1 MSLRLPT
8 PPYRLCS
15 AYESELSLHTGLTD
29 ASGDSDP
36 DIEFSKEVFMRRR
49 APSIDSLPPPE
60 AILNAVQVPSH
71 ATPVTAHQERRE
83 FRTPRAGYLGLQPGL
98 IVPQQAQDQDV
109 DWPRD
114 WRTVT
119 LDRKSSQVMLA
130 DYNYHTDELQ
140 GNDFNWSPL
149 SRHYQRLHA
158 SQSQDFPNHEHPHHV
173 GSLRPA
179 SFESRQY
186 DDDHTAHAGL
196 RSGSFVQDSAGHT
209 GDFQSSDGHL
219 AGTSHG
225 HPHDNGSIGIPH
237 SESIDIVDDPPPV
250 KKKRGRPKKPKPKVD
265 ELVTKSATSSP
276 EPSDE
281 PEWHFELLLHLSKPE
296 TGKKKG
302 SARGQKDPEKRGPA
316 NVPST
321 TGWSEFLRTCALLVP
336 TTTAG
341 LYTHSFEWRFL
352 RPATG
357 PWLPVTNANGYQ
369 SMLGQAK
376 QQRTKTP
383 PYIIVRMTKPVQ
395 KLELEDVDEDS
406 DSESDTGPMR
416 KKGKIDEELGTIVE
430 SILKRYCV
438 GQCEKHPLLHCFHHR
453 VLDLHF
459 ELTRPRCLTWA
470 RDIRNGKPGV
480 GYDKVPIG
488 SGLFTA
494 QHALPKISTTPAAP
508 IAPGTPLTPAAVHPV
523 MQNGYSGSPMM
534 PFNPYGMIPP
544 MQPMYPYPMMPMHHG
559 WPSPIPVASGSGSS
573 HARPSPPHSS
583 PPPEIEGY
591 TLQDFCADYGLNND
605 IEIGLTRLGYEPG
618 ASLLEVTLEDWR
630 DAGIK
635 AVQRG
640 LILRA
645 HKKFK
650 NHKV

>member
-8 PPYRLCS
+8 PPYQLCS

-36 DIEFSKEVFMRRR
+36 DIEFSEEVFMRRH
-49 APSIDSLPPPE
+49 APSIDLLPLPE

-71 ATPVTAHQERRE
+71 ATPVTAHQEWHE

-109 DWPRD
+109 DWPRQSWD

-119 LDRKSSQVMLA
+119 LDH
-130 DYNYHTDELQ
+130 NYHTDELQ

-186 DDDHTAHAGL
+186 DDDHTAHTGL
-196 RSGSFVQDSAGHT
+196 CSGSFVQDSAGHT

-225 HPHDNGSIGIPH
+225 HPPDNGSIGIPH
-237 SESIDIVDDPPPV
+237 SESIDI
-250 KKKRGRPKKPKPKVD
+250 PKVD
-265 ELVTKSATSSP
+265 EPVTKSATSSL

-281 PEWHFELLLHLSKPE
+281 PKWHFELLLHLSKPE

-321 TGWSEFLRTCALLVP
+321 TGWSEFLRTCASLVP
-336 TTTAG
+336 TMTAG

-376 QQRTKTP
+376 QQCTKTP
-383 PYIIVRMTKPVQ
+383 PYIIIQMTKPVQ
-395 KLELEDVDEDS
+395 KLEPEDVDEDS

-416 KKGKIDEELGTIVE
+416 KKVGKKKGKIDEELGTIVE

-438 GQCEKHPLLHCFHHR
+438 
-453 VLDLHF
+453 LDLHF
-459 ELTRPRCLTWA
+459 ELTRPHCLTWA
-470 RDIRNGKPGV
+470 HDIRNGKPGV
-480 GYDKVPIG
+480 GYNKVPIG
-488 SGLFTA
+488 SGLFMA
-494 QHALPKISTTPAAP
+494 QHALPKISTMPAAP
-508 IAPGTPLTPAAVHPV
+508 IAPGTPLTPATVHPV

-635 AVQRG
+635 AVQVQHG
-640 LILRA
+640 LIL
-645 HKKFK
+645 
-650 NHKV
+650 